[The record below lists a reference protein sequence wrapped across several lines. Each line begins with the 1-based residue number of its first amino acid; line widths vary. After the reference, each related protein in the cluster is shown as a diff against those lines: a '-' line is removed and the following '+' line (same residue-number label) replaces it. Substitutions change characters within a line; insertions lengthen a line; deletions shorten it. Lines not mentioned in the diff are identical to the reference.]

1 MLLAMMDLSTV
12 LQLEGAQGFQ
22 GPEQNLLDVVILL
35 QDGQGDS
42 STFQRGQTDVGG
54 LSADHILTGQ
64 SPVELDLL
72 GQVEQAV
79 FEEHVF
85 GLAPGA
91 VDDDHIM
98 FHSAYVLIF
107 HQLLQVVGFGAWI
120 EDQRFAVPTYRS
132 QLWVLLLIESPSNYN
147 IAFSLWQTSSK

>member
-1 MLLAMMDLSTV
+1 MCYSYT
-12 LQLEGAQGFQ
+12 
-22 GPEQNLLDVVILL
+22 
-35 QDGQGDS
+35 
-42 STFQRGQTDVGG
+42 
-54 LSADHILTGQ
+54 H
-64 SPVELDLL
+64 LL

-132 QLWVLLLIESPSNYN
+132 QLWVPEKKKDGNKN
-147 IAFSLWQTSSK
+147 